1 MLHLLRA
8 LAGYSAALLLA
19 VVFMRYLDGEIGVL
33 MLFFLILIPI
43 LSLAVTLFFR
53 KKLEISLE
61 TQRHIDRGTPLTVH
75 CRVKKKTRLP
85 MPFLSLSLKEDAHFS
100 PDKAPEEHRFAMPFE
115 QQAEI
120 SFSMEPVLAG
130 HVQLELR
137 QAELS
142 DFLGFLKLPLR
153 TFANTEVSI
162 LPRVPELQASGALF
176 QSMMSTLLADEEN
189 EQEDE
194 INSPLSL
201 NVTAGY
207 EHRPYEPGDS
217 LKRIN
222 WKLSAKRRS
231 LMVRKEESASL
242 SRAAILL
249 DFARYSHTMESA
261 QVLEQEQCCAE
272 AALGMVRLCAKQGLP
287 AVFYY
292 QADGAWHT
300 CLAESPEQAEQEAV
314 TVMDTGFSRHIKERI
329 PASLRQDGT
338 SVLLVFTTAPDA
350 VLCRQLRQYPAAHLL
365 IPSDIPAP
373 SDGSRCW
380 TISRNYQ
387 IKPAQGSG

>member
-43 LSLAVTLFFR
+43 LSLAVTMVFR
-53 KKLEISLE
+53 KKIELSLE
-61 TQRHIDRGTPLTVH
+61 TQRHIDRGTPLTVR

-100 PDKAPEEHRFAMPFE
+100 SERAPEVIRFAMPFE
-115 QQAEI
+115 QQGEI
-120 SFSMEPVLAG
+120 SFSMQPEFAG
-130 HVQLELR
+130 HVQLEMG

-142 DFLGFLKLPLR
+142 DFLGFLKLPLP
-153 TFANTEVSI
+153 TFATAEVSV

-176 QSMMSTLLADEEN
+176 QSMVSTLLADEEN
-189 EQEDE
+189 EQEDA

-231 LMVRKEESASL
+231 LMVRKDESASL
-242 SRAAILL
+242 SRAAIVL
-249 DFARYSHTMESA
+249 DFARDSHTMESP
-261 QVLEQEQCCAE
+261 QVLEQEQRCVE
-272 AALGMVRLCAKQGLP
+272 AALGMVRLCAKRGLP

-292 QADGAWHT
+292 QVGGAWRS
-300 CLAESPEQAEQEAV
+300 CLVESPEQAEQEAV
-314 TVMDTGFSRHIKERI
+314 TVLDTGFGRYVQERI
-329 PASLRQDGT
+329 PASLRQDGA

-350 VLCRQLRQYPAAHLL
+350 VLCQQLRQYPAVHLL
-365 IPSDIPAP
+365 IPDSVPAP
-373 SDGSRCW
+373 SDGNHCW
-380 TISRNYQ
+380 AISRNYQ
-387 IKPAQGSG
+387 IKPMQGSG